1 MSEAPIYKQVR
12 KDGRYVTIDTRT
24 GEEVAPFEG
33 QLKPVGDFFRSQLQ
47 KAKTTLQVGLS
58 DLTNLPGDVLPHLIY
73 SDTAVDEKGRPL
85 TKAQAG
91 EHNYN
96 REERI
101 GKILK
106 NSPATSS
113 KTPPTAKPPV
123 SSSGNVTRIG
133 GKEYDLSDPTQ
144 KAAYDKVIAEDRA
157 TRPDQKFADLR
168 GGGGRNVKPPTENPN
183 NIDQKGT
190 IMGRSSL
197 SMEEANKLLPGGYT
211 VGNPF
216 ASTQLPAT
224 SASKYFQENL
234 DVSYSRDLPEDMFND
249 IDLKLASNAFDAGS
263 GVEFGKTLPQFPASG
278 QIEFL
283 QTNGAPLT
291 VNSGAFKVT
300 ETNETAQE
308 PEINKIPPRPSGA
321 RQAEKWDQ
329 QYGRMRQPVER
340 EKSELEKGYK
350 PDKARRDAFLD
361 DDLNSMEALRAVEA
375 QQDIVFTGNQYYLK
389 NPNAGKEGEPDFFY
403 SGKEH
408 RDIIMRGGDAAQE
421 LKDKYVKGIV
431 NSTKKADDEEDNK

>member
-1 MSEAPIYKQVR
+1 M
-12 KDGRYVTIDTRT
+12 
-24 GEEVAPFEG
+24 EG
-33 QLKPVGDFFRSQLQ
+33 QRK
-47 KAKTTLQVGLS
+47 
-58 DLTNLPGDVLPHLIY
+58 
-73 SDTAVDEKGRPL
+73 
-85 TKAQAG
+85 AG
-91 EHNYN
+91 ERGFNFASLN
-96 REERI
+96 FDVEPAPKEEPKKK
-101 GKILK
+101 GDYAF
-106 NSPATSS
+106 ATSLMQKVAAGS
-113 KTPPTAKPPV
+113 PTPEIKKGAELKWDGTKFVLHVDGKLAPTKEPIEPKTPPTPEA
-123 SSSGNVTRIG
+123 
-133 GKEYDLSDPTQ
+133 PTSR
-144 KAAYDKVIAEDRA
+144 DVE
-157 TRPDQKFADLR
+157 
-168 GGGGRNVKPPTENPN
+168 PPTKNPN
-183 NIDQKGT
+183 NIPQKGT
-190 IMGRSSL
+190 IMGGASSL
-197 SMEEANKLLPGGYT
+197 TMEQARTILNRGGLEDKGYDK
-211 VGNPF
+211 PF
-216 ASTQLPAT
+216 SSTQLPAT
-224 SASKYFQENL
+224 SASDYFSET
-234 DVSYSRDLPEDMFND
+234 DVSYSRDLPENMFND
-249 IDLKLASNAFDAGS
+249 VDLKLASNAFDAGS

-389 NPNAGKEGEPDFFY
+389 NPNAGKEEEPDFFY